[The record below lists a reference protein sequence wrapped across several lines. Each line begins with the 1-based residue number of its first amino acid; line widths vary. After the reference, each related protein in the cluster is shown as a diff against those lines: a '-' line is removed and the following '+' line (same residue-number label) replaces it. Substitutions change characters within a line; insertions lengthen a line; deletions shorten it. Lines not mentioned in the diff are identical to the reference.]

1 MTFLGNTSPYYG
13 GGQVAHPPNV
23 LTNIAGKPPTTFK
36 APIGTISIDHN
47 LKEAW
52 MLVADA
58 AGVGYWASITG
69 GAGGNVDTLT
79 GNTGGAIAPQAGNI
93 NVVGSGS
100 ISVVGD
106 NGTGTLTISS
116 GAPTGV
122 VETITGN
129 VGGAVPPN
137 GGGDISIVGSGTILV
152 SGNIGSNTLT
162 ISSSAP
168 ADFAW
173 NLTTTTPVM
182 LVPNNGYNPNFV
194 GTTVYVLPGTCAY
207 GQVIEIGGYGVGLWQ
222 ITQNAGQNILV
233 GLQATTVGVGGSITS
248 TFQTDCIR
256 LLCIQAN
263 MQFLA
268 LSSFGNLTVV

>member
-23 LTNIAGKPPTTFK
+23 LTNIVGKPPTTFK

-58 AGVGYWASITG
+58 AGVGFWASITG
-69 GAGGNVDTLT
+69 GAFGNVDTLT
-79 GNTGGAIAPQAGNI
+79 GNSGGPVSPQAGNI
-93 NVVGSGS
+93 NVVGSGA

-129 VGGAVPPN
+129 VGGAVPPD

-152 SGNIGSNTLT
+152 TGSIAGNTLT
-162 ISSSAP
+162 ISSTAP
-168 ADFAW
+168 ADFTW
-173 NLTTTTPVM
+173 NDTSTTPIM
-182 LVPNNGYNPNFV
+182 LVGNNGYTPTFM
-194 GTTVYVLPGTCAY
+194 GTTTFVLPGVCAY
-207 GQVIEIGGYGVGLWQ
+207 GQIIEIGGTGIGQWQ

-233 GLQATTVGVGGSITS
+233 GLQATSIGALGSVSS
-248 TFQTDCIR
+248 TFATDCIR
-256 LLCIQAN
+256 LLCIKVN
-263 MQFLA
+263 TQFLA
-268 LSSFGNLTVV
+268 LSSFGNLTVA